1 MASVWDKN
9 NNRPKGRPVKVPREK
24 VVELI
29 QKGLTN
35 YEVSQEVGLCL
46 SRVRTIRAQ
55 ERKNDA
61 KQSNPEF
68 VFGRITENESDTQA
82 RIRAYCLSVGIDNRC
97 VVRQATEDERRE
109 YNIIG

>member
-9 NNRPKGRPVKVPREK
+9 NNRPKGRPVKVPR
-24 VVELI
+24 
-29 QKGLTN
+29 
-35 YEVSQEVGLCL
+35 
-46 SRVRTIRAQ
+46 
-55 ERKNDA
+55 
-61 KQSNPEF
+61 
-68 VFGRITENESDTQA
+68 ESDTQA